1 MLPRPPSGGYQYQAG
16 GIKKVAEEM
25 SMNPTEM
32 SRMIDF
38 LRGIGLDEKTINDC
52 IQYIATGI
60 NPPRKEEKEE

>member
-1 MLPRPPSGGYQYQAG
+1 MGD
-16 GIKKVAEEM
+16 EM

-38 LRGIGLDEKTINDC
+38 LRGVGLDEKTINNC

-60 NPPRKEEKEE
+60 NPPKKEQ

>member
-1 MLPRPPSGGYQYQAG
+1 MND
-16 GIKKVAEEM
+16 EM

-38 LRGIGLDEKTINDC
+38 LRAVGLDEKTINDC

-60 NPPRKEEKEE
+60 KLPDNDPKKQ

>member
-1 MLPRPPSGGYQYQAG
+1 M
-16 GIKKVAEEM
+16 AEEM

-60 NPPRKEEKEE
+60 SPPRKEEKEE